1 MFGDIQAAMVRQ
13 TRWRRVAKG
22 AVLALGA
29 PVAWALLVAIRGAS
43 PLEDIAAHPD
53 LYLYL
58 LIPTTVA
65 FAGSGAIIGWHEEKL
80 EQANRELG
88 EMAVT
93 DALTRLKNLRYFR
106 ARLSEEHARY
116 LRTGEP
122 LALAIIDLD
131 RFKRVNDEFGHQ
143 IGDRLLTAV
152 GLATAGVARQ
162 ARVRVAVGEV
172 VVATPSGPIRV
183 TASVGIA
190 STDYGANAVDELYGR
205 ADEALYVAKRPGR
218 DRIACLGRDVAT
230 QGAPA

>member
-1 MFGDIQAAMVRQ
+1 VTFRQPWCVRRDGGGLPRARCSLLARPWPGLSGWRSGAHH
-13 TRWRRVAKG
+13 RWRTSR
-22 AVLALGA
+22 
-29 PVAWALLVAIRGAS
+29 PT
-43 PLEDIAAHPD
+43 PTFT
-53 LYLYL
+53 YL

-93 DALTRLKNLRYFR
+93 DALTGLKNLRYFR

-152 GLATAGVARQ
+152 GLATAGVARH

-172 VVATPSGPIRV
+172 VVATSSGPIRV

-190 STDYGANAVDELYGR
+190 STDDGANAVDELYGR
-205 ADEALYVAKRPGR
+205 ADEAPYVAKRLGR